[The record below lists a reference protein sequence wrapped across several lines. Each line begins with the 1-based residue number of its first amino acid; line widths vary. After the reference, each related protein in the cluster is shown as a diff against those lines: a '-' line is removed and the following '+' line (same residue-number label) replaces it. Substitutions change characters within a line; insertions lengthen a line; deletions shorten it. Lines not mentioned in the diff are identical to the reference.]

1 MMREKKLEFLSHTFV
16 LRESNNKVK
25 CICIVN
31 QSIYTEMVLSS
42 KHLTYTSSLHDQ
54 NLQSIEGLMR
64 MLGVEPN
71 PNFIFK
77 GTSIENERYLIY
89 RFMISIFQ
97 LPCDR
102 IVHFPD
108 ECEYRKF
115 CQKYN
120 EEFNSQEWFKTSFY
134 IGSWEEAIDYYT
146 QNSLVFQELYFP
158 RNGFQKIDMPFLA
171 DITTTYQG
179 KPFKRDFREI
189 YSILDEK
196 GIGRLYHFTDVS
208 NIESIKRYGLIS
220 NRTIR
225 ESNFHVKY
233 SSTASSRNADTQMG
247 LDDFVRLSFVKTHP
261 MLYTAMTSQGVH
273 PVIIEIN
280 PLIALMPQ
288 VYFSD
293 KNALRTGA
301 NIGDTYADLNK
312 VRFDIV
318 LGSKAYY
325 DLSLEEKRSYQAEI
339 LVKERIGPEF
349 FLNYY
354 YPTSSRG
361 HLK

>member
-1 MMREKKLEFLSHTFV
+1 M
-16 LRESNNKVK
+16 
-25 CICIVN
+25 CIVN

-54 NLQSIEGLMR
+54 NLQAMEGLMR

-97 LPCDR
+97 LPSDK

-108 ECEYRKF
+108 ENLYRQF

-120 EEFNSQEWFKTSFY
+120 EEFHSQEWFKTSFY
-134 IGSWEEAIDYYT
+134 IGSWEEAIDYFT

-158 RNGFQKIDMPFLA
+158 RNGFQKINMPFLA
-171 DITTTYQG
+171 DITKSYQG
-179 KPFKRDFREI
+179 KPFKKDFREI
-189 YSILDEK
+189 YSILDQEGVGK
-196 GIGRLYHFTDVS
+196 LYHFTDVS

-220 NRTIR
+220 NRILK
-225 ESNFHVKY
+225 ESNHHVKY
-233 SSTASSRNADTQMG
+233 SSTASSRNADAQMG

-261 MLYTAMTSQGVH
+261 MLYTAMTSQGIH
-273 PVIIEIN
+273 PIIIEIN
-280 PLIALMPQ
+280 PLIALMPE

-301 NIGDTYADLNK
+301 NIGDSYSDLNK

-325 DLSLEEKRSYQAEI
+325 DLSLEEKRMYQAEI

-349 FLNYY
+349 ILDFYSPMNY
-354 YPTSSRG
+354 RN
-361 HLK
+361 HIKR

>member
-1 MMREKKLEFLSHTFV
+1 MREKKLELLTHTFV
-16 LRESNNKVK
+16 LRESNNMVK

-54 NLQSIEGLMR
+54 NLLAMEGLLK

-97 LPCDR
+97 IPSDK
-102 IVHFPD
+102 IIHFSD
-108 ECEYRKF
+108 EQKYRQF
-115 CQKYN
+115 CQRYN
-120 EEFNSQEWFKTSFY
+120 EILHPQEWFKTSFY
-134 IGSWEEAIDYYT
+134 MGNWEEAVDYFT

-158 RNGFQKIDMPFLA
+158 KYGFQKTNMPSLV
-171 DITTTYQG
+171 DITTSYQG
-179 KPFKRDFREI
+179 KPFKKDFREI
-189 YSILDEK
+189 YSIMDQK
-196 GIGRLYHFTDVS
+196 GIGKLYHFTDAS
-208 NIESIKRYGLIS
+208 NIESIKRYGLVS
-220 NRTIR
+220 NHTLN
-225 ESNFHVKY
+225 ELNLHVKY
-233 SSTASSRNADTQMG
+233 SSTLSSREADAKMG
-247 LDDFVRLSFVKTHP
+247 LDDFVRLSFVRTHP
-261 MLYTAMTSQGVH
+261 MMYTAMTSQCIH

-293 KNALRTGA
+293 KNALKIGA

-325 DLSLEEKRSYQAEI
+325 NLSLEEKRLYQAEI

-349 FLNYY
+349 ILNYK
-354 YPTSSRG
+354 S
-361 HLK
+361 LA

>member
-1 MMREKKLEFLSHTFV
+1 MREKKIELLSHTFV
-16 LRESNNKVK
+16 LHESNNKVK
-25 CICIVN
+25 CTCFVN

-42 KHLTYTSSLHDQ
+42 KHLTNTSSLHDQ
-54 NLQSIEGLMR
+54 NLLAMEGLMR
-64 MLGVEPN
+64 MLGVEPNPN

-97 LPCDR
+97 LPSDK
-102 IVHFPD
+102 IIHFPD
-108 ECEYRKF
+108 EQMYRQF

-120 EEFNSQEWFKTSFY
+120 EEFHSQEWFNTSFY
-134 IGSWEEAIDYYT
+134 MGSWEEAIDYFT
-146 QNSLVFQELYFP
+146 QNSLIFQELYFP
-158 RNGFQKIDMPFLA
+158 KNGFQKISMPFLA
-171 DITTTYQG
+171 DITTSYQG
-179 KPFKRDFREI
+179 KPFKKDFREI
-189 YSILDEK
+189 YSIMDKK
-196 GIGRLYHFTDVS
+196 GIGKLYHFIDAS
-208 NIESIKRYGLIS
+208 NIESIKRHGIIS
-220 NRTIR
+220 NRLLMELNI
-225 ESNFHVKY
+225 HAKY
-233 SSTASSRNADTQMG
+233 SSSAWSRDADTQMG

-261 MLYTAMTSQGVH
+261 MLYTAMTSQGIH

-318 LGSKAYY
+318 LGNKAYY
-325 DLSLEEKRSYQAEI
+325 DLSLEEKRLYQAEI

-349 FLNYY
+349 ILNYQ
-354 YPTSSRG
+354 S
-361 HLK
+361 LV

>member
-1 MMREKKLEFLSHTFV
+1 M
-16 LRESNNKVK
+16 
-25 CICIVN
+25 CIVN

-54 NLQSIEGLMR
+54 NLQAMEGLMR

-97 LPCDR
+97 LPSDK

-108 ECEYRKF
+108 ENLYRQF

-120 EEFNSQEWFKTSFY
+120 EEFHSQEWFKTSFY
-134 IGSWEEAIDYYT
+134 IGSWEEAIDYFT

-158 RNGFQKIDMPFLA
+158 RNGFQKINMPFLA
-171 DITTTYQG
+171 DITKSYQG
-179 KPFKRDFREI
+179 KPFKKDFREI
-189 YSILDEK
+189 YSILDQEGVGK
-196 GIGRLYHFTDVS
+196 LYHFTDVS

-220 NRTIR
+220 NRILK
-225 ESNFHVKY
+225 ESNHHVKY
-233 SSTASSRNADTQMG
+233 SSTASSRNADAQMG
-247 LDDFVRLSFVKTHP
+247 LDDFVRMSFVKTHP
-261 MLYTAMTSQGVH
+261 MLYTAMTSQGIH
-273 PVIIEIN
+273 PIIIEIN
-280 PLIALMPQ
+280 PLIALMPE

-301 NIGDTYADLNK
+301 NIGDSYSDLNK

-325 DLSLEEKRSYQAEI
+325 DLSLEEKRMYQAEI

-349 FLNYY
+349 ILDFYSPMNY
-354 YPTSSRG
+354 RN
-361 HLK
+361 HIKR

>member
-1 MMREKKLEFLSHTFV
+1 M
-16 LRESNNKVK
+16 
-25 CICIVN
+25 
-31 QSIYTEMVLSS
+31 
-42 KHLTYTSSLHDQ
+42 
-54 NLQSIEGLMR
+54 EGLMR

-97 LPCDR
+97 LPSDK

-108 ECEYRKF
+108 ENLYRQF

-120 EEFNSQEWFKTSFY
+120 EEFHSQEWFKTSFY
-134 IGSWEEAIDYYT
+134 IGSWEEAIDYFT

-158 RNGFQKIDMPFLA
+158 RNGFQKINMPFLA
-171 DITTTYQG
+171 DITKSYQG
-179 KPFKRDFREI
+179 KPFKKDFREI
-189 YSILDEK
+189 YSILDQEGVGK
-196 GIGRLYHFTDVS
+196 LYHFTDVS

-220 NRTIR
+220 NRILK
-225 ESNFHVKY
+225 ESNHHVKY
-233 SSTASSRNADTQMG
+233 SSTASSRNADAQMG

-261 MLYTAMTSQGVH
+261 MLYTAMTSQGIH
-273 PVIIEIN
+273 PIIIEIN
-280 PLIALMPQ
+280 PLIALMPE

-301 NIGDTYADLNK
+301 NIGDSYSDLNK

-325 DLSLEEKRSYQAEI
+325 DLSLEEKRMYQAEI

-349 FLNYY
+349 ILDFYSPMNY
-354 YPTSSRG
+354 RN
-361 HLK
+361 HIKR

>member
-1 MMREKKLEFLSHTFV
+1 MREKKLELLSHTFV
-16 LRESNNKVK
+16 LRESNNMVK
-25 CICIVN
+25 CMCIVN
-31 QSIYTEMVLSS
+31 QSIYSEMVLSS

-54 NLQSIEGLMR
+54 NLLAMEGLMK
-64 MLGVEPN
+64 MIGVEPN

-97 LPCDR
+97 LPSDK
-102 IVHFPD
+102 IIHFSD
-108 ECEYRKF
+108 EQMYRQF

-120 EEFNSQEWFKTSFY
+120 EEFHPQEWFKTSFY
-134 IGSWEEAIDYYT
+134 MGSWEEAIDYIT
-146 QNSLVFQELYFP
+146 QNSLIFQELYFP
-158 RNGFQKIDMPFLA
+158 RNGFQKINMPFLA
-171 DITTTYQG
+171 DITTSYQG
-179 KPFKRDFREI
+179 KPFKKDFREI
-189 YSILDEK
+189 YSIMDQK
-196 GIGRLYHFTDVS
+196 GIGKLYHFTDAS
-208 NIESIKRYGLIS
+208 NIESIKRHGLIS
-220 NRTIR
+220 NHTLK
-225 ESNFHVKY
+225 ELNLHVKY
-233 SSTASSRNADTQMG
+233 SSTQSSREADAKMG

-261 MLYTAMTSQGVH
+261 MLYTAMTSQGIH

-301 NIGDTYADLNK
+301 NIGDAYTDLNK

-318 LGSKAYY
+318 LCSKAYY
-325 DLSLEEKRSYQAEI
+325 DLSLEEKRLYQAEI

-349 FLNYY
+349 ILNYQ
-354 YPTSSRG
+354 S
-361 HLK
+361 LI